1 MICSNRRRQIPPES
15 WHRIC
20 SFVCAIDIFLIEKNW
35 TKSER
40 CFTVSAFV
48 IMNIKRFI
56 YGLFATSIL
65 CAGAQTT
72 KSQVVINE
80 ALASNSSYT
89 SPIYDIEPDWIELY
103 NNGTSAVDLGG
114 MSLSISATNPRQ
126 FTFPAGVTIP
136 ARGYYLIACSTKFP
150 KSEHNTVFNLS
161 AFGET
166 INLYS
171 ASSTPPQ
178 LILWILVCS

>member
-1 MICSNRRRQIPPES
+1 
-15 WHRIC
+15 
-20 SFVCAIDIFLIEKNW
+20 
-35 TKSER
+35 
-40 CFTVSAFV
+40 
-48 IMNIKRFI
+48 MNIKRFI

-65 CAGAQTT
+65 CAGSQTT

-126 FTFPAGVTIP
+126 TIHLSS
-136 ARGYYLIACSTKFP
+136 RGYHTGQR
-150 KSEHNTVFNLS
+150 VLS
-161 AFGET
+161 DC
-166 INLYS
+166 L
-171 ASSTPPQ
+171 
-178 LILWILVCS
+178 LH